1 MIFLNGYTTQATA
14 YEVKDYP
21 YGFRLRTSIFYW
33 IESKKGNGDRVCT
46 YTIDP
51 RNGRKNKPKCGTY
64 STFCYLY
71 LNEENHVKHGVI
83 DSYDLKE
90 FLLRFDFLLNKIGVQ
105 YLSQVQQDNIRKNHY
120 DHLRGSI
127 PYWLP
132 KYSPD
137 TQQDFKNWCTATLKH
152 ILTCDFKDLV
162 TYPERPEPD
171 QPDKEIKFTVTERY
185 II

>member
-21 YGFRLRTSIFYW
+21 YGFRLKTSMFYW
-33 IESKKGNGDRVCT
+33 IESKAGKGDRVCT

-51 RNGRKNKPKCGTY
+51 RNGRKNKPKYSTY
-64 STFCYLY
+64 STFFHLY
-71 LNEENHVKHGVI
+71 LNEHNKVQFGAI
-83 DSYDLKE
+83 SSYDLKD
-90 FLLRFDFLLNKIGVQ
+90 FPYRFAFLLNKIGEQ
-105 YLSQVQQDNIRKNHY
+105 YLSKVQKDNIRKDHY
-120 DHLRGSI
+120 DHMRGSM
-127 PYWLP
+127 PYWFP
-132 KYSPD
+132 KYSTD
-137 TQQDFKNWCTATLKH
+137 TQLDFKNWCTATVKH

-171 QPDKEIKFTVTERY
+171 QPEQEMKYTVTERR